1 MTRTAHIVPDPV
13 ARASAS
19 TEAADQ
25 GPIQKNNFGLSYSL
39 NKFIFDS
46 VAMCK
51 VLIFWPL
58 SGDINFK
65 SKLKPFFKL
74 NLKP

>member
-46 VAMCK
+46 VA
-51 VLIFWPL
+51 
-58 SGDINFK
+58 FK
-65 SKLKPFFKL
+65 SKQNPFFKL
-74 NLKP
+74 NLQP